1 MPRKKQNKIL
11 NKAAKD
17 GFTETIT
24 KNPIKDDCFGKV
36 PKEHNTLQ
44 TKKKK
49 GLRNRILNRIFRLN
63 KHIEASDKP
72 QDNQI
77 GKPKPKPSKRR
88 IKTKNQPSS
97 LEIKFQAFP

>member
-63 KHIEASDKP
+63 KPIETSAKP
-72 QDNQI
+72 QGN
-77 GKPKPKPSKRR
+77 
-88 IKTKNQPSS
+88 
-97 LEIKFQAFP
+97 

>member
-17 GFTETIT
+17 SFTEIIT

-63 KHIEASDKP
+63 KPIETSAKP
-72 QDNQI
+72 QGN
-77 GKPKPKPSKRR
+77 
-88 IKTKNQPSS
+88 
-97 LEIKFQAFP
+97 